1 MEACI
6 IKDGGHNII
15 DVANQ
20 PETGENDLSVENVPL
35 LASESSTSMLPDE
48 DDCDDDDDMTYDA
61 SKDED
66 CDDDDT
72 PSEYAFDESK
82 DDKED
87 CDEENERPLPYTTNS
102 LSNTAAQVPTSP
114 FATGGQGEA
123 RPTVT
128 GTCYRIPVLL
138 LHTYIS
144 YSLYHHYQRNYQS
157 ISRDASCQQQH
168 RIRHCRKQWRHDD
181 GSCIYILSWCHS
193 ICSCR
198 IALKTVERRAFILF
212 IHHLIIA
219 FYGLHNKLFFANST
233 RMREK

>member
-1 MEACI
+1 MRLFHPGAVLTFTAIVQFALASKDDMPCVQGCVDTSCVEACI

-128 GTCYRIPVLL
+128 AYTTITSEIISPSAEM
-138 LHTYIS
+138 LHASSNIES
-144 YSLYHHYQRNYQS
+144 DIVENNGDMMMAHVS
-157 ISRDASCQQQH
+157 ISFLGA
-168 RIRHCRKQWRHDD
+168 IPF
-181 GSCIYILSWCHS
+181 
-193 ICSCR
+193 
-198 IALKTVERRAFILF
+198 ALV
-212 IHHLIIA
+212 
-219 FYGLHNKLFFANST
+219 GLL
-233 RMREK
+233 

>member
-1 MEACI
+1 MTCLSVDTSCAEACI
-6 IKDGGHNII
+6 IKDDEHKII

-48 DDCDDDDDMTYDA
+48 DDCDDDDD
-61 SKDED
+61 
-66 CDDDDT
+66 DT

-102 LSNTAAQVPTSP
+102 LPNTAAQVPTSP

-128 GTCYRIPVLL
+128 GTCCRIPILL

-157 ISRDASCQQQH
+157 ISRHASCQRQH
-168 RIRHCRKQWRHDD
+168 RIRCCRKQWRHD

-198 IALKTVERRAFILF
+198 IALITVERRAFILF

-219 FYGLHNKLFFANST
+219 FYGLHNKLFFASST